1 MSAVSSGSWVTV
13 TNDDAPGWGDG
24 MSGTKVTCTD
34 VDTGESESA
43 VIVNDYIVIC
53 DGDRYL
59 DHVQQYANGTVVLTI
74 KRRP

>member
-1 MSAVSSGSWVTV
+1 
-13 TNDDAPGWGDG
+13 

-34 VDTGESESA
+34 VETGESESA
-43 VIVNDYIVIC
+43 VITNDYIVIC

-59 DHVQQYANGTVVLTI
+59 DHVQQHANGTVVLTI